1 MATMVNKNQAGTY
14 ILLNR
19 PPNKYLSTLKEIK
32 NHHQKEKNQQH
43 YGGMWKQNKNR
54 LTL

>member
-32 NHHQKEKNQQH
+32 NHHQKEKKTTTLWRH
-43 YGGMWKQNKNR
+43 VEAKQE
-54 LTL
+54 